1 METGEGKDGDWRRE
15 GCRLEK
21 GRMEME
27 KGRME
32 MEKGRMETE
41 EGKDGYWKGKGWER
55 KD

>member
-1 METGEGKDGDWRRE
+1 MNSKEGKDGDWRRE
-15 GCRLEK
+15 GCRL
-21 GRMEME
+21 E